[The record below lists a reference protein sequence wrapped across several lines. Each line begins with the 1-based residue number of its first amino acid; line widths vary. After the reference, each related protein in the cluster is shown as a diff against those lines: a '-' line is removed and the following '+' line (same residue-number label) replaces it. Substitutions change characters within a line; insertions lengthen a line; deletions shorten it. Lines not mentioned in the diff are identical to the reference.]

1 MDSEMVVSYSWGST
15 AGFRMVEYDMER
27 FFQHIA
33 VCTHNYV
40 HTGKVSYYTSYFS

>member
-33 VCTHNYV
+33 VCTYRK
-40 HTGKVSYYTSYFS
+40 GRLLYQLF

>member
-27 FFQHIA
+27 FFL
-33 VCTHNYV
+33 THSGMYI
-40 HTGKVSYYTSYFS
+40 